1 MTQKKHI
8 SVDIKTNDIF
18 AVWLVRGNHWRSP
31 PSFCPNLFSYR
42 FYLITA
48 QMLTIAVHR
57 PATLKYRWSGE
68 QVRSIKVSN
77 YGEIRRRHLPP
88 ADSHSAPTECWS
100 RRTFCREID
109 VRSRHRFAVAATS
122 VISCR
127 WRTLPPLCT
136 TKHQCDS
143 LVLKIKVES
152 NRLQRDITLQ
162 QSWRLYRKMKIMRML
177 ADRMAERQGQK
188 KFVTPLRM
196 LIAGPIRMLTRVMF
210 VIANRLVEN

>member
-1 MTQKKHI
+1 
-8 SVDIKTNDIF
+8 
-18 AVWLVRGNHWRSP
+18 
-31 PSFCPNLFSYR
+31 
-42 FYLITA
+42 
-48 QMLTIAVHR
+48 MLTIAVHR

-152 NRLQRDITLQ
+152 NALAARYYSTTELALVSEDEDNEDACRP
-162 QSWRLYRKMKIMRML
+162 YGGAPGAKKICDPTAHAHRWAYTN
-177 ADRMAERQGQK
+177 ADARY
-188 KFVTPLRM
+188 VC
-196 LIAGPIRMLTRVMF
+196 
-210 VIANRLVEN
+210 NS